1 MRRMVMSDLNL
12 SKKFRKVL
20 HTLKRAGKGG
30 NVAES
35 KSAERKVGGNRKMT
49 NEEKLDILVTKML
62 EYLKNQVNSL
72 PEQGRFEH
80 HSVSMT
86 YPGTTCDG
94 YLIYEC
100 DLTDSSQRGR
110 RLRASMCRQGSDR
123 MISHYLFKG
132 SKAECLAWLEKP
144 GNQEVLKKDYAEL
157 LSSVERADD

>member
-1 MRRMVMSDLNL
+1 MRRMVMSNLNL
-12 SKKFRKVL
+12 SKKLRKVL
-20 HTLKRAGKGG
+20 HTLKRAEKEG
-30 NVAES
+30 NAAES
-35 KSAERKVGGNRKMT
+35 KQAERKAGGNHQMT

-72 PEQGRFEH
+72 PQQGRFER

-94 YLIYEC
+94 YLFYEC

-132 SKAECLAWLEKP
+132 SKAECLAWLEEP
-144 GNQEVLKKDYAEL
+144 GNQKALKKDYAAL
-157 LSSVERADD
+157 LSSVERADE